1 MPWIYPTAIPSPPS
15 RNTVRPSPKHES
27 MVADD
32 REAMRPSEVVQM
44 KLHDLLA
51 VQAIPVSSLHTYRD
65 CRR

>member
-1 MPWIYPTAIPSPPS
+1 
-15 RNTVRPSPKHES
+15 
-27 MVADD
+27 MVIDD

-44 KLHDLLA
+44 KLHDLLP